1 MTGSRKNPTR
11 PRHKDGVTKKE
22 GVTKKRRGDKYALTL
37 DDQRYINF
45 GRQRCVNFRWPK
57 DTLTLVGK
65 DCEDRW

>member
-1 MTGSRKNPTR
+1 
-11 PRHKDGVTKKE
+11 
-22 GVTKKRRGDKYALTL
+22 VTKKRRGDKYALTL